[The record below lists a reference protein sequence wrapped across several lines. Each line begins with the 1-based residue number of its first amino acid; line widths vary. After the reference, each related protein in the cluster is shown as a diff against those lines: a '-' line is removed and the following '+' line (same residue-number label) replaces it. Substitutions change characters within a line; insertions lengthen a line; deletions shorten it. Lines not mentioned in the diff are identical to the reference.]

1 MAGYKYKVTVEK
13 VEDRHGNPAEG
24 EQISFHCENHDD
36 ILAIVERLNGHPSLS
51 FEGDERVAFAVG
63 LKLFGETL
71 LKHRSDPV
79 FEPLKD
85 HFKPFMM
92 GLKGGFKPDTTE

>member
-1 MAGYKYKVTVEK
+1 MAGYKYKVTLEK
-13 VEDRHGNPAEG
+13 IEDRSGNPIEN
-24 EQISFHCENHDD
+24 ESVSFQCENHDD
-36 ILAIVERLNGHPSLS
+36 ILSIIERLKSHPALT

-71 LKHRSDPV
+71 LKHKSDPV

-92 GLKGGFKPDTTE
+92 GLKGGNKPESKP